1 MDEPSFTEL
10 HKVVRLTFAGHTGL
24 AGNFFL
30 PCSHEIV
37 SSLKKQG
44 FSEEYEEMMIPSV
57 LISSGRDEGFQ
68 ATWGLPVFHTVTCFI
83 GSGIAGWVVKK
94 LCDTAYEKVILPA
107 VRSMGSKHAKET
119 SSGLNL
125 EIRLFFETDQLMLRV
140 ATRCSSERDDQQVE
154 KLVPIALQNA
164 AEFIGRNGATGRMY
178 TYNIINGQMS
188 NVPTISK
195 EMLSPG
201 HLWTD

>member
-1 MDEPSFTEL
+1 MDEPSLTEL
-10 HKVVRLTFAGHTGL
+10 HKVVRCSFGGQTGL
-24 AGNFFL
+24 AEDFFL
-30 PCSHEIV
+30 PCSKQIV
-37 SSLKKQG
+37 SSLEKQG
-44 FSEEYEEMMIPSV
+44 FSEDDEEMMIPSV
-57 LISSGRDEGFQ
+57 LMSSGRHGEAQ
-68 ATWGLPVFHTVTCFI
+68 AAWGLAVFYAVTCFI

-94 LCDTAYEKVILPA
+94 LCDTAYEKAILPA
-107 VRSMGSKHAKET
+107 VRSMGSKYAKET

-125 EIRLFFETDQLMLRV
+125 EIRLFFETDKLMVRV
-140 ATRCSSERDDQQVE
+140 ATRCSSERDYQQVE

>member
-1 MDEPSFTEL
+1 MDEPSLTEL
-10 HKVVRLTFAGHTGL
+10 HKVVRCSFGGHTGL
-24 AGNFFL
+24 VRSFFL
-30 PCSHEIV
+30 PCAREIV
-37 SSLKKQG
+37 SSLEKQG
-44 FSEEYEEMMIPSV
+44 FSEDYEEMMIPSV
-57 LISSGRDEGFQ
+57 LISSGRNERPQ
-68 ATWGLPVFHTVTCFI
+68 MTWGLPVFYAVTCFI

-119 SSGLNL
+119 SSSLNL
-125 EIRLFFETDQLMLRV
+125 EIRLFFETDQLMVRV
-140 ATRCSSERDDQQVE
+140 ATHCSSERDYQQVE

-178 TYNIINGQMS
+178 THNIINSQMS
-188 NVPTISK
+188 YVPTISK